1 MARHIRKGD
10 TVMVTAGREQD
21 RGRTGEVLRVVTA
34 DHADDV
40 RVVVQGINIRAKNI
54 KPSQANPQGGM
65 IRIEVPIHASNVSPV
80 DKNGK
85 PTRVRFETK
94 ENGAKI
100 RVAVTT
106 GEQLGPELKKAR

>member
-10 TVMVTAGREQD
+10 TVKVLAGRKQD

-40 RVVVQGINIRAKNI
+40 RVVVQGINVRTKNL
-54 KPSQANPQGGM
+54 KPSQANPQGGT
-65 IRIEVPIHASNVSPV
+65 IQIEVPIHVSNVSPV

-85 PTRVRFETK
+85 ATRVRFQTK
-94 ENGAKI
+94 DNGAKI
-100 RVAVTT
+100 RVAATT
-106 GEQLGPELKKAR
+106 GDQIGPELKKAR